1 MNAIIAL
8 CHFCE
13 GHGPTSIFCTQTIRD
28 TKIDELSF
36 NSAAI
41 PTTSAASG
49 DTAGASKQIACPAC
63 TSLGAA
69 IGMLSQDPES
79 NASFLSTQAPVLS
92 DCITIVKQAA
102 FRSLSC
108 EISSKKDGGF
118 VYFGDAVRGH
128 VLSHTFQLRDAHARG
143 FTKLYSIVVIM
154 KDKMFLLNTQPFMAM
169 HMKKVSQMLQDYTSN
184 TYTSMQSQYSERAR
198 RLNSGEVNGIASRSL
213 DNLTGQPNIFAYIHA
228 HFTWLLWAGARYL
241 TETITL
247 GSPTVPPW
255 IGHDTEEGFSVVQ
268 MDKEDWLLKK
278 FENSRAH
285 SSSSSASANDA
296 ATTKDTECDQCSLR
310 MCKNM
315 LNSHF
320 IAACYC
326 AIVGIQVTI
335 NNAILNG
342 FQKCILP
349 FFFFFFK
356 IVIRGSQK
364 QTIAMLKCFQKLL
377 PDAIIHKYAR
387 TECRTKYMPQQESRI
402 LCLLSDISIPHQS
415 NGIFR
420 VDFIDNDQDIVTVKW
435 SGELPTKCMTK

>member
-13 GHGPTSIFCTQTIRD
+13 GHGPTSIFCTQTIRE

-36 NSAAI
+36 INSTPI
-41 PTTSAASG
+41 PTSTAAASNN
-49 DTAGASKQIACPAC
+49 DNAKPIACPAC
-63 TSLGAA
+63 TSVGSA

-108 EISSKKDGGF
+108 EVSAKKDGGF

-154 KDKMFLLNTQPFMAM
+154 KDKMFLLNTQPFMAA

-213 DNLTGQPNIFAYIHA
+213 DNLTGQPNIFAYIHS
-228 HFTWLLWAGARYL
+228 HFTWLLWAGARHL

-247 GSPTVPPW
+247 GTPTVPPW
-255 IGHDTEEGFSVVQ
+255 IAMDTEEGFSIVQ

-278 FENSRAH
+278 FENSQAH
-285 SSSSSASANDA
+285 GSAA
-296 ATTKDTECDQCSLR
+296 ATAAGNAEESNQCSLR
-310 MCKNM
+310 MCKNI

-326 AIVGIQVTI
+326 VVVGIQVT
-335 NNAILNG
+335 LN
-342 FQKCILP
+342 
-349 FFFFFFK
+349 
-356 IVIRGSQK
+356 
-364 QTIAMLKCFQKLL
+364 
-377 PDAIIHKYAR
+377 IIY
-387 TECRTKYMPQQESRI
+387 YPQ
-402 LCLLSDISIPHQS
+402 C
-415 NGIFR
+415 
-420 VDFIDNDQDIVTVKW
+420 
-435 SGELPTKCMTK
+435 